1 MYARTRSWYA
11 TRSERATFLDDL
23 DFGAAD
29 EEEEGV
35 DDLPPPSDVPAPPAA
50 PVRSPPA
57 PASEDEPEPA
67 GDRSRRRCL
76 AEEAE
81 G

>member
-35 DDLPPPSDVPAPPAA
+35 DDLPPPSDVPE
-50 PVRSPPA
+50 PPA